1 MSTTEQVLSDFIDA
15 WNAGRRPRLRDYL
28 ERVPAGTQRDDL
40 ADQISSWLEIA
51 PTPDYDAAT
60 RAEIRA
66 EPVVQHIFESVGDD
80 AGLWPQLVPRL
91 RARRGWTVA
100 QLAER
105 LVVHLHLAR
114 DAEARTAA
122 YVEQLE
128 RGELEPSRL
137 SRRLLE
143 ALGTLLGASPGT
155 LADAGGLPTML
166 RTPTM
171 GSALMRAD
179 ERPEA
184 QFLEDIELL
193 SRAAMRPAPKP
204 MDDVD
209 RLFLGGPEG

>member
-40 ADQISSWLEIA
+40 ADQIGSWLEIA

-179 ERPEA
+179 ERPEP

-193 SRAAMRPAPKP
+193 SRAAMRPAPEP